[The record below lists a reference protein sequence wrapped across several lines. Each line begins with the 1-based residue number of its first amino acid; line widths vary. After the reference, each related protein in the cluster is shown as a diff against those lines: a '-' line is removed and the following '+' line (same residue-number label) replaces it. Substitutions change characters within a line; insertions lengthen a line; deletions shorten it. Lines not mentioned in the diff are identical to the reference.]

1 MHNAQFVYEK
11 LIKILFCYVQAQN
24 SLHSIDESF
33 LICDVSL
40 DAPAVL
46 IKAQW
51 HEREQRFNTAENL
64 CGVKSAGE
72 SSFIIT
78 NL

>member
-1 MHNAQFVYEK
+1 MFKPKTVWTA
-11 LIKILFCYVQAQN
+11 LT
-24 SLHSIDESF
+24 SLTF

-78 NL
+78 NLSGSYLML